1 MTTTDQSP
9 HDVRFDWGMSGLLAL
24 RDCRTFVIVDV
35 LSFSTCVSVVVDQ
48 GASVLP
54 FRFNDVDAAQ
64 SFALGHDAV
73 LAAHR
78 GAQGRYSL
86 SPTSLLGIPPQTKLV
101 LPSPNGSTLAIA
113 AAAMGSVLAGCFRNC
128 TAVAE
133 LASARGA
140 PIAVI
145 AAGEQWQDGS
155 LRPCFED
162 LCGAGAI
169 IARIRG
175 TRSPEASIASAAF
188 SRAEAELQALL
199 CDSASGRELI
209 ARGFEGDVRLAAAL
223 DVSSFAPELS
233 RHAFTRPRNDAA

>member
-1 MTTTDQSP
+1 MTATNQSP
-9 HDVRFDWGMSGLLAL
+9 CDVRFDWGISGLLAL

-64 SFALGHDAV
+64 SFALDHGAV

-86 SPTSLLGIPPQTKLV
+86 SPTSLQGIPPQTKLV
-101 LPSPNGSTLAIA
+101 LPSPNGSTLSVS

-128 TAVAE
+128 AAVAE
-133 LASARGA
+133 LATARGA

-169 IARIRG
+169 IAKIRG
-175 TRSPEASIASAAF
+175 TLSPEASLASAAF
-188 SRAEAELQALL
+188 SRTGTELRALL

-209 ARGFEGDVRLAAAL
+209 ARGFQDDVHLAAAL
-223 DVSSFAPELS
+223 DASAFAPELS
-233 RHAFTRPRNDAA
+233 NNAFMRPKNASR